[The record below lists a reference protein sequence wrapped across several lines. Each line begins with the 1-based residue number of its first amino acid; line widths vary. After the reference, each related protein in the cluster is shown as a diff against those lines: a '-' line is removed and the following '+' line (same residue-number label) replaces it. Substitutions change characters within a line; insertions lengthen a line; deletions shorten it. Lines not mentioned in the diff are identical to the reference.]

1 MLKRTLLL
9 SLSLLLALA
18 AGAADKAP
26 LTHETMW
33 LMERVGS
40 PSISPDGRWVVF
52 SVTEPA
58 YDDKEQRNDLWL
70 VPADG
75 SAKPRK
81 ITALKAG
88 ESGPSWSPDSRR
100 IAFSAKRDG
109 DESSQIYVL
118 DIAGGGEAQKITN
131 LSTGVSSP
139 SFSPDGKRILFSST
153 VFSGALD
160 DEANKEAAKKEK
172 DRKEKVRIYD
182 SFPIR
187 AWDRWI
193 DPSKEP
199 HIFVQTLDDAAKP
212 AAKDLLAGTKLVAET
227 GFAGTGG
234 FGGGGERIGGEWSPD
249 GQWIVF
255 AATTGLHTSA
265 YAENTWDLY
274 KVSANGGEPERI
286 TTANGGYGD
295 VTFSPDGKTLYATYS
310 PNNAKT
316 YNLSQLVAFDWPS
329 MKNERVIAKT
339 DRSVD
344 EYVVSNDGRTIY
356 FAAEDSGLVN
366 IYSVPAA
373 GGEAKLFMRPT
384 HGVYGGLAFADD
396 APVLVGQWSSS
407 VNPAEVVR
415 IDVASKSHRNLTT
428 FNVADAAAIDWQ
440 APEHF
445 WFTSSRG
452 RKIHNMIVKPAGF
465 DPSKKYP
472 LFVLIH
478 GGAHNMWRDSLTLR
492 WNYHLLTNP
501 GYVLLLTNYTG
512 STGFGAE
519 FAQAI
524 QGDPLRGPA
533 QELMEA
539 ADAAIA
545 KYPFIDASRQIAGGA
560 SYGGHLANALEA
572 WSGTRFKALLSHAGL
587 VNLETQW
594 GTSDVIY
601 GRELAMLGPVWEQNE
616 AWRTQNPVRYAA
628 NFKTPMML
636 SVGEKDYR
644 VPLNNTL
651 EMWALLQRLQVP
663 SRLLVWPEENHW
675 ILNGD
680 NSRVFYRE
688 VDEWFRRWVTPGGV

>member
-1 MLKRTLLL
+1 MLKRTLLF
-9 SLSLLLALA
+9 SLTLLLAFGIA
-18 AGAADKAP
+18 AAEKQP
-26 LTHETMW
+26 ITHETMW
-33 LMERVGS
+33 LMERVGA
-40 PSISPDGRWVVF
+40 PSVSPDGKWVVF

-58 YDDKEQRNDLWL
+58 YDEKEQRSDLWL

-81 ITALKAG
+81 ITALKTG
-88 ESGPSWSPDSRR
+88 ESSPSWSPDSGRL
-100 IAFSAKRDG
+100 AFSAKRDG
-109 DESSQIYVL
+109 DETSQIYIL
-118 DIAGGGEAQKITN
+118 DIAAGGEAQRVTN
-131 LSTGVSSP
+131 LSTSVSSP
-139 SFSPDGKRILFSST
+139 KFSPDGKRILFSST
-153 VFSGALD
+153 VFADAVD
-160 DEANKEAAKKEK
+160 DEANKAAAKAEKEK
-172 DRKEKVRIYD
+172 KEKVRIYD

-199 HIFVQTLDDAAKP
+199 HVFVQSLNETAAK
-212 AAKDLLAGTKLVAET
+212 AKDLLAGTKLVAEP
-227 GFAGTGG
+227 GFAGTGV
-234 FGGGGERIGGEWSPD
+234 FGGGGEKVGGEWSPD

-255 AATTGLHTSA
+255 VATTGQNSSA
-265 YAENTWDLY
+265 YAEYSYDLY
-274 KVSANGGEPERI
+274 RVSANGGEPQRI
-286 TTANGGYGD
+286 TSANGTYGD
-295 VTFSPDGKTLYATYS
+295 LAFSHDGRTLYATYS
-310 PNNAKT
+310 PNNGKT

-344 EYVVSNDGRTIY
+344 EYVLSSDGKTIY
-356 FAAEDSGLVN
+356 FTAEDAGLVN

-373 GGEAKLFMRPT
+373 GGDAKLFIRPAR
-384 HGVYGGLAFADD
+384 GVYAGLSAAEN
-396 APVLVGQWSSS
+396 APVLVAQWGSSID
-407 VNPAEVVR
+407 PAEVVR
-415 IDVASKSHRNLTT
+415 IDTASKSHKNLTS
-428 FNVADAAAIDWQ
+428 FNVEDARAIDWQ

-472 LFVLIH
+472 LLLLIH
-478 GGAHNMWRDSLTLR
+478 GGAHNMWRDQITLR
-492 WNYHLLTNP
+492 WNYHLLAKP

-512 STGFGAE
+512 STGFGEE

-524 QGDPLRGPA
+524 QGDALRGPA

-545 KYPFIDASRQIAGGA
+545 KYPFIDASRQIAAGA

-587 VNLETQW
+587 VNVETQW
-594 GTSDVIY
+594 GSSDVIY

-616 AWRTQNPVRYAA
+616 NWRTQNPARFAA

-651 EMWALLQRLQVP
+651 EMWALLQRLRVP

-675 ILNGD
+675 IMNAE

-688 VDEWFRRWVTPGGV
+688 VDQWFRRWVTPGPM

>member
-9 SLSLLLALA
+9 SLSLLLALSLA
-18 AGAADKAP
+18 AADKQP

-33 LMERVGS
+33 LMERVGA
-40 PSISPDGRWVVF
+40 PSVSPDGRWVVF

-58 YDDKEQRNDLWL
+58 YDEKEQRTDLWIA
-70 VPADG
+70 PADG
-75 SAKPRK
+75 SAQPRK

-88 ESGPSWSPDSRR
+88 ESGPAWSPDSRR

-109 DESSQIYVL
+109 DETNQIYVL
-118 DIAGGGEAQKITN
+118 DIAGGGEAQKVTN
-131 LSTGVSSP
+131 LSTSVSAP
-139 SFSPDGKRILFSST
+139 KFSPDGKRILFSST

-193 DPSKEP
+193 DPGKEP
-199 HIFVQTLDDAAKP
+199 HVFVQALEEKAV
-212 AAKDLLAGTKLVAET
+212 AKDLLAGTKLVAEP

-255 AATTGLHTSA
+255 TATTGQNTAA
-265 YAENTWDLY
+265 YAE
-274 KVSANGGEPERI
+274 VSYDIYRVSPNGGEPERL
-286 TTANGGYGD
+286 TSASGGYGD
-295 VTFSPDGKTLYATYS
+295 LAFSPDGRTLYATWS
-310 PNNAKT
+310 PNNGKT
-316 YNLSQLVAFDWPS
+316 YNLSELVAFDWPS

-344 EYVVSNDGRTIY
+344 SFVVGSDAKTIY
-356 FAAEDSGLVN
+356 FTAEDSGLVN

-373 GGEAKLFMRPT
+373 GGEAKLFMQPT
-384 HGVYGGLAFADD
+384 HGVYGGLSFAEKS
-396 APVLVGQWSSS
+396 PVLVANWSSS

-415 IDVASKSHRNLTT
+415 IDLAKKSHRNLTS
-428 FNVADAAAIDWQ
+428 FNVAEAAAMDWNV
-440 APEHF
+440 PEHF

-452 RKIHNMIVKPAGF
+452 KKIHNMIVKPAGF

-478 GGAHNMWRDSLTLR
+478 GGAHNMWRDSLTTR

-512 STGFGAE
+512 STGFGEA

-524 QGDPLRGPA
+524 QGDVLRGPA

-545 KYPFIDASRQIAGGA
+545 KYPFIDGSRQIAGGA
-560 SYGGHLANALEA
+560 SYGGHLANALQA
-572 WSGTRFKALLSHAGL
+572 WSGTRFKALLGHAGL
-587 VNLETQW
+587 VNLESQW

-601 GRELAMLGPVWEQNE
+601 GRELAMLSPPWEQSE
-616 AWRTQNPVRYAA
+616 LWRTQNPVRYAA
-628 NFKTPMML
+628 DFKTPMML
-636 SVGEKDYR
+636 TIGEKDYR

-651 EMWALLQRLQVP
+651 EMWALLQRLRVP
-663 SRLLVWPEENHW
+663 SRLMVFPEENHW
-675 ILNGD
+675 ILNGE